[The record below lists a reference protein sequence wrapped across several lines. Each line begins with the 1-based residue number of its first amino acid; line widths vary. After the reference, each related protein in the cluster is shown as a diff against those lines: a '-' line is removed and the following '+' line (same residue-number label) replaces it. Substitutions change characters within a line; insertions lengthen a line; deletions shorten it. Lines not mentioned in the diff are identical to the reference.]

1 MFNDNEYAYKKAI
14 RAKASKAF
22 GPTIALDLFLEFVSM
37 WDAREYNSANEIR
50 TEAKDLHLYKAVSF
64 MNQYTDL

>member
-22 GPTIALDLFLEFVSM
+22 GPTIALDLFLEFIGM
-37 WDAREYNSANEIR
+37 WDAREYESANEIR
-50 TEAKDLHLYKAVSF
+50 TEAKDLHLYKAVSL

>member
-1 MFNDNEYAYKKAI
+1 MSNYNEYAYKKAI

-22 GPTIALDLFLEFVSM
+22 GPTIALDLFLEFISM
-37 WDAREYNSANEIR
+37 WDAREYSSANEIR

>member
-1 MFNDNEYAYKKAI
+1 MFNDNEYTYKKAI
-14 RAKASKAF
+14 RAKAVKAF
-22 GPTIALDLFLEFVSM
+22 GPTIALDLFLEFIQM
-37 WDAREYNSANEIR
+37 WDAREYTNANEIR

>member
-22 GPTIALDLFLEFVSM
+22 GPTIALDLFLEFISM
-37 WDAREYNSANEIR
+37 WDAREYSSANEIR
-50 TEAKDLHLYKAVSF
+50 TEAKDLHLHKAVSF